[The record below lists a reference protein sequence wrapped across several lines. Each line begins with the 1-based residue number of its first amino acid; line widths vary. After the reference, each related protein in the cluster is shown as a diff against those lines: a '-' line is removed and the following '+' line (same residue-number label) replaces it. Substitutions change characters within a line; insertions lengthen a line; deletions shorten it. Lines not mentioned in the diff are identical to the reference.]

1 MILRANN
8 LLSPI
13 SQWHDIPRAIPVVR
27 CYDAAVE
34 MKRRGRPKKKKKR
47 GYVLKWRGRA
57 SMSNKL
63 WASKDKKLAARWN
76 TCLRKMPAQDY
87 EKLFPDSFDWVKKF
101 SHPLNPIQ
109 LSSARKQPWGFRCG
123 RYEKVKMWQVC
134 RRMGF
139 KGDPHDFS
147 MWACLF
153 ADPAFTKVT
162 VEELKELE
170 PTMKEELTK
179 FRKKHKWWP
188 HPAVLLR
195 VARAVYGHGHKLFII
210 INIKAINLVFGGPS
224 AFNKSD

>member
-1 MILRANN
+1 M
-8 LLSPI
+8 
-13 SQWHDIPRAIPVVR
+13 R

-34 MKRRGRPKKKKKR
+34 MKRKKKKKR

-76 TCLRKMPAQDY
+76 TCLRNMPAQDY
-87 EKLFPDSFDWVKKF
+87 EKLFPDSFNWVKKF

-109 LSSARKQPWGFRCG
+109 CSSARKQPWGFRCG
-123 RYEKVKMWQVC
+123 RYGKVKMWQVC

-139 KGDPHDFS
+139 KGDLHDFS

-162 VEELKELE
+162 VEELEDLE
-170 PTMKEELTK
+170 PIMQEELTK

-188 HPAVLLR
+188 HPAVLLK
-195 VARAVYGHGHKLFII
+195 VARAVYSHGHTNYYNIIKQCHTCVCFIFV
-210 INIKAINLVFGGPS
+210 VFCT
-224 AFNKSD
+224 